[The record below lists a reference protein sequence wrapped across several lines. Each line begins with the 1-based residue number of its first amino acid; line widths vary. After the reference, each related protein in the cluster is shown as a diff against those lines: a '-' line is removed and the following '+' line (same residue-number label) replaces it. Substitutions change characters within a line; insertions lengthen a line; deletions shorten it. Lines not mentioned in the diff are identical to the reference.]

1 MKSISN
7 LYLRWP
13 IFWDIIMGIITAV
26 IINKCLG
33 FSTDKFKLA
42 DLQDTQKSFIDT
54 SISLAGFILAVLTII
69 VTFKANVGYK
79 KIEHTETSIELLFN
93 SDVYFTIVNLL
104 KWTILE
110 LVINACLLY
119 YFRIFNSYFLAE
131 INLSVLILTFYL
143 IFGAIF
149 RSLYV
154 MFIVVNLGAKKMDEE
169 QEFK

>member
-1 MKSISN
+1 MKSLSN

-13 IFWDIIMGIITAV
+13 IFWDIVFGVVTALIV
-26 IINKCLG
+26 RQFLG
-33 FSTDKFKLA
+33 FSPAKFKLS
-42 DLQDTQKSFIDT
+42 DLQDIQQSFIDT

-79 KIEHTETSIELLFN
+79 KIEETETSMDLLFN
-93 SDVYFTIVNLL
+93 SEVYFTIVNLL

-110 LVINACLLY
+110 LVINACVLY
-119 YFRIFNSYFLAE
+119 YFRIFNNYFLEE

-154 MFIVVNLGAKKMDEE
+154 MFIVVNLDAKKKVDEE
-169 QEFK
+169 EFN

>member
-1 MKSISN
+1 MKIISN

-13 IFWDIIMGIITAV
+13 IFWDIFFGTISAILVA
-26 IINKCLG
+26 KCLS
-33 FSTDKFKLA
+33 FSIEKFKVQ
-42 DLQDTQKSFIDT
+42 DLQGIQQSFIDT

-79 KIEHTETSIELLFN
+79 KIEHTETSLELLFN

-119 YFRIFNSYFLAE
+119 YFRIFTNYFLPE
-131 INLSVLILTFYL
+131 VNLSVLVLTFFL

-154 MFIVVNLGAKKMDEE
+154 MFIVVNLDAKKKVEE
-169 QEFK
+169 EEFK